1 MYAAIAARPGPDN
14 LIRLSSMSQDSS
26 QQLHK
31 DITCPFCGLLCD
43 DIDVQCQGQQLQVRS
58 NACAGARRRFEAA
71 LPASCPAT
79 VAGREVSLEEAVA
92 EAGRLLG
99 EARAPLFAGLG
110 TDVAGMRAL
119 MALAESC
126 GATLDHIH
134 SEALHRNN
142 LVLQELGWLNATL
155 SEVRNRADLLL
166 FVGTDARHFPRFHER
181 VLSQPSQFGAWPR
194 GRTLIYLGE
203 DLQAPEE
210 PGMQGQHVQLL
221 PCRQVDL
228 AEQLSVLRA
237 LLAGQPLAAGADDG
251 AMARLRE
258 ALLAARYG
266 VVVWS
271 AGDLDFPQAALTV
284 QGICELVKEVN
295 LHGTRCAGFPLGGT
309 DGAGTANSVCG
320 WQSGYPLRV
329 SYRQGFPRYDIPARG
344 FQELLASQDADCAD
358 CLLWVSS
365 FSSEKLPPETGL
377 PTISLCRPEAA
388 GQGRTPEVFL
398 PVGTPGVDHA
408 GQMFRTDG
416 VVSLPL
422 QQLRSTPWPAV
433 SEVVRQIAGQYQAQG
448 KERAAGPLPS

>member
-1 MYAAIAARPGPDN
+1 MP
-14 LIRLSSMSQDSS
+14 QESS

-58 NACAGARRRFEAA
+58 NACAAARRRFEAPPPPPR
-71 LPASCPAT
+71 PAAI
-79 VAGREVSLEEAVA
+79 AGREASAA
-92 EAGRLLG
+92 EAAAEAARLLG
-99 EARAPLFAGLG
+99 AARAPLFAGLG
-110 TDVAGMRAL
+110 ADVAGMRAL
-119 MALAESC
+119 MALAEPC
-126 GATLDHIH
+126 GAVLDHMH

-166 FVGTDARHFPRFHER
+166 FVGTDARHYPRLHER
-181 VLSQPSQFGAWPR
+181 VLCQASQFGAWPR

-203 DLQAPEE
+203 ELRAPEE
-210 PGMQGQHVQLL
+210 PGVEGCRVEVL
-221 PCRQVDL
+221 PCRPLDL
-228 AEQLSVLRA
+228 AGRLAMLRA
-237 LLAGQPLAAGADDG
+237 LVADQPLAAGADDG
-251 AMARLRE
+251 AMARLGK
-258 ALLAARYG
+258 ALLAARYS
-266 VVVWS
+266 VVIWS
-271 AGDLDFPQAALTV
+271 AGELDFPHAALTV
-284 QGICELVKEVN
+284 QGLCELVKEVN
-295 LHGTRCAGFPLGGT
+295 RRGRRCAGFPLGGT

-329 SYRQGFPRYDIPARG
+329 SYRQGFPHYDAYAQG
-344 FQELLASQDADCAD
+344 LGELLARQAVD

-365 FSSEKLPPETGL
+365 FSAEQLPPETGL

-422 QQLRSTPWPAV
+422 RQLRSTPWPPV
-433 SEVVRQIAGQYQAQG
+433 SEVVRQIAEQYQAQG
-448 KERAAGPLPS
+448 GKHAAGQTPS